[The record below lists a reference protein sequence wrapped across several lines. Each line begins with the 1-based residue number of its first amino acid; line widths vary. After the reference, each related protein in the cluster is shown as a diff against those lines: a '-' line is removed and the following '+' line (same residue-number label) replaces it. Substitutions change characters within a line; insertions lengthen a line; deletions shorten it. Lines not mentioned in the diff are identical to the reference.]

1 MHLRRRKTN
10 KRTKTK
16 SNTTA
21 KKKTNSWAIP
31 RKNRETGEKTRYKHK
46 SMDKYK
52 ALVFVN
58 VFVFVLGLVKG
69 KKTGDERQD
78 RSTDLV

>member
-21 KKKTNSWAIP
+21 KKKTNTWAIP

-58 VFVFVLGLVKG
+58 AFVFVFGLVKG

-78 RSTDLV
+78 RNTDLV

>member
-10 KRTKTK
+10 KKKKTK
-16 SNTTA
+16 SNATA
-21 KKKTNSWAIP
+21 KKKTNTWAIL

-58 VFVFVLGLVKG
+58 VFVFVFGLVKG
-69 KKTGDERQD
+69 KKTRDERQD
-78 RSTDLV
+78 RNTDLV

>member
-16 SNTTA
+16 ANTTT
-21 KKKTNSWAIP
+21 KKKTNTWAIP

-58 VFVFVLGLVKG
+58 GFVFVFGLVKG
-69 KKTGDERQD
+69 KKTRDERQD
-78 RSTDLV
+78 RNTDLV

>member
-10 KRTKTK
+10 KKTKTK
-16 SNTTA
+16 SNATA
-21 KKKTNSWAIP
+21 KKKTNTRAIP

-58 VFVFVLGLVKG
+58 GFVFVFGLVKG
-69 KKTGDERQD
+69 KKTRDERQD
-78 RSTDLV
+78 RNTDLV

>member
-1 MHLRRRKTN
+1 M
-10 KRTKTK
+10 
-16 SNTTA
+16 
-21 KKKTNSWAIP
+21 KKTNTWAIP

-58 VFVFVLGLVKG
+58 GFVFVFGLVKG
-69 KKTGDERQD
+69 KKTRDERQD
-78 RSTDLV
+78 RNTDLV

>member
-10 KRTKTK
+10 KKTKTK
-16 SNTTA
+16 SNATA
-21 KKKTNSWAIP
+21 KKKTNTWAIP

-58 VFVFVLGLVKG
+58 GFVFVFGLVKG
-69 KKTGDERQD
+69 KKTRDERQD
-78 RSTDLV
+78 RNTDLV